1 MADRTSPRPD
11 ALLATIHLL
20 DSAQGH
26 VLQSWRFRDKAAI
39 TIGRSEDS
47 DVVIADPHVSRT
59 HVKLQ
64 WESGAWTL
72 SSTGRHGTLV
82 NDRLVAETQLGPQTT
97 FRLGGQG
104 PLLRFEHGAPVEK
117 RPSETIDSIQPDL
130 LAMLEIDEQR
140 KLQEADDI
148 AAGTLF
154 RELEEQVRRA
164 RGHSSEETEIL

>member
-1 MADRTSPRPD
+1 MANRTPSSD

-26 VLQSWRFRDKAAI
+26 VLQSWRFRDKPAI
-39 TIGRSEDS
+39 TIGRSDDS

-59 HVKLQ
+59 HVRLQ
-64 WESGAWTL
+64 WENGAWTL

-82 NDRLVAETQLGPQTT
+82 NDRLVAETQLGAQTT

-104 PLLRFEHGAPVEK
+104 PVLRFETGAPVEK

-130 LAMLEIDEQR
+130 IAMLEIDVERTQ
-140 KLQEADDI
+140 QEADDI
-148 AAGTLF
+148 AAGSLF
-154 RELEEQVRRA
+154 RDLEEQVRRA
-164 RGHSSEETEIL
+164 RGRSSEETEIL